1 MPKEVKMKVKNE
13 RKAENNA
20 LNKVEN
26 KAEHNIAYVNLVQ
39 ELCLQSPDKAK
50 LKQLCEK
57 TGYTFSDN
65 LVELMSDV
73 LILNETSKIQ
83 KNHKE
88 LVK

>member
-13 RKAENNA
+13 PKAENNA

-73 LILNETSKIQ
+73 LILKETSKIQ